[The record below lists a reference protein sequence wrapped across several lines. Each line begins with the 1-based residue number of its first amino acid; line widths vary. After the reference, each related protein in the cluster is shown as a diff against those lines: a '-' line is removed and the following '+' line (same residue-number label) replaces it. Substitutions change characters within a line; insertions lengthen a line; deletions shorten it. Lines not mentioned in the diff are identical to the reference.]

1 MFQLAE
7 SKIDINKNIGDVFLY
22 ITNMENF
29 DQWFPKVIKVR
40 PSTDK
45 AVGEV
50 GKVFL
55 ETVKMPLKGKV
66 DISIEVKEFEK
77 NKRFVTEGD
86 LNPIFPRM
94 TVLLSEKENMVT
106 HVIWRMESRNKG
118 LLIKTFVLPFIKGIM
133 QRRATQGLLNLKN
146 VLE

>member
-7 SKIDINKNIGDVFLY
+7 SKIVINKHIGDVFLY

-29 DQWFPKVIKVR
+29 GQWFPKVIKVKL
-40 PSTDK
+40 STDK
-45 AVGEV
+45 TVGEV
-50 GKVFL
+50 GKVYL

-66 DISIEVKEFEK
+66 DISIEVKEFVK

-94 TVLLSEKENMVT
+94 TVLLKEKENMVT

-118 LLIKTFVLPFIKGIM
+118 LLIKTFLLTFIKGIM